1 MPEAKEM
8 TKGVYIAK
16 TDSLL
21 NLIQNLLARPSSMLM
36 LLLPDVVVQDG
47 ADAIDRGGI
56 AILAGMKDLRV
67 GKVRLVK
74 LDRSELRKYSDE
86 EDLIGF
92 GVNKSRRIKNRER

>member
-1 MPEAKEM
+1 
-8 TKGVYIAK
+8 
-16 TDSLL
+16 
-21 NLIQNLLARPSSMLM
+21 MLM

-86 EDLIGF
+86 
-92 GVNKSRRIKNRER
+92 